1 MSQKIVN
8 VLISHPAPP
17 DENSPYHQLARE
29 WGLEID
35 FHSFVHVEGL
45 STSEFRK
52 QNINLLDFTAIIF
65 TNKSAIDQFFRICKD
80 LRIEMPVDTKYFCVS
95 DSTAKYLQKYIV
107 IRKRK
112 LYVSD
117 KKVEQLALLAKKH
130 AKEKFLFPSGD
141 TNRSEVIETFAMQ
154 NIHVKFGMVYKTVP
168 NDLTE
173 IMTKQYDM
181 ICFFAPISIE
191 AVFNTFPEYYQG
203 DVIVAVFG
211 DLTAK
216 AAEIAGLRTDIR
228 VPSLEAPSMT
238 TGIDLFLQRNKN
250 KP

>member
-1 MSQKIVN
+1 MAQPIRT

-29 WGLEID
+29 WNLEID

-52 QNINLLDFTAIIF
+52 QNISLLEHTAIIF
-65 TNKSAIDQFFRICKD
+65 TNKFAIDQFFKICKD
-80 LRIEMPVDTKYFCVS
+80 LRVEMPVDTKYFCVS

-112 LYVSD
+112 LYVGD
-117 KKVEQLALLAKKH
+117 KKVEQIAFIAKKH

-141 TNRSEVIETFAMQ
+141 TNRSEVIESFAVY
-154 NIHVKFGMVYKTVP
+154 NIKVKFGMVYKTVP

-173 IMTKQYDM
+173 IMSKKYDM

-191 AVFNTFPEYYQG
+191 AVFKNFPDYQQG

-216 AAEIAGLRTDIR
+216 AAEAAGLRIDIR
-228 VPSLEAPSMT
+228 VPSPEAPSMT
-238 TGIDLFLQRNKN
+238 TGIDLFLQK
-250 KP
+250 KQPK